1 MRLSLEI
8 FLVLATL
15 IQFCRINIASPFK
28 GTVKSHGYMVQV
40 VPGAAAITPINP
52 QQMIIPG
59 GKVDSQVTPGKFL
72 IPPYA
77 DNVIA
82 LVQSLHSKLDVK
94 GEYTKFQP
102 KKVIIKT
109 KPKTTPLKIIE
120 VHQPRMVP
128 LRGLAFGHKHIP
140 HLNHTVP
147 KIKTHT
153 LIGNPKLIADY
164 RAFEKTPQIRHVTP
178 IRLKRNFEAVS
189 ANRETTNL
197 RRSSSHRSRRSILSS
212 YFPHYIGE
220 STRRV
225 PRNIDTFSKKRVD
238 GIGFLRKPAIPRP
251 GNFIQ
256 RKKVKRNVIGRIRS
270 KSNSYLLHHPQGDI
284 TISSRRDLR
293 NTDSVSKKPAERTA
307 FLRKPAVPI
316 PINFIGKKKL
326 RRSVLGSDDLK
337 NKIAD
342 MISNSLQKRKKA
354 RDQINLEND
363 NNDDDERIEEETKH
377 AKEAKKEE
385 HILGTWFYCMLLVYC
400 QKN

>member
-1 MRLSLEI
+1 
-8 FLVLATL
+8 
-15 IQFCRINIASPFK
+15 
-28 GTVKSHGYMVQV
+28 MVQV

-120 VHQPRMVP
+120 VHQPKMMP

-178 IRLKRNFEAVS
+178 IRLKRHFDAVS
-189 ANRETTNL
+189 ANRETRHL
-197 RRSSSHRSRRSILSS
+197 RRFSSDRSRRSILNS
-212 YFPHYIGE
+212 YFPHHPPHYISH

-225 PRNIDTFSKKRVD
+225 PRNIDAILKKRVD
-238 GIGFLRKPAIPRP
+238 GIEFLRKPAIPLP
-251 GNFIQ
+251 GNFI
-256 RKKVKRNVIGRIRS
+256 RKKKVKRSVTGRIRS
-270 KSNSYLLHHPQGDI
+270 ISNSYFLHHSQDDI
-284 TISSRRDLR
+284 SISSRRDLR
-293 NTDSVSKKPAERTA
+293 NGDSVSKKPAERTA
-307 FLRKPAVPI
+307 FLRKPAASI
-316 PINFIGKKKL
+316 PGNFIGKKKA

-337 NKIAD
+337 DKIAD

-363 NNDDDERIEEETKH
+363 NNDDDERIEEGTKH

-385 HILGTWFYCMLLVYC
+385 HILGV
-400 QKN
+400 